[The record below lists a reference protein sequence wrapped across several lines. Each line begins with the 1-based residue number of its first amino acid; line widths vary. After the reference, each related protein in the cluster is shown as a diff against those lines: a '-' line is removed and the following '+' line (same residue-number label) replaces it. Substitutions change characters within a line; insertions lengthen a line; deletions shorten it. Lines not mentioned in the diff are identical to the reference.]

1 MEQTQ
6 DLNVSD
12 TVALVSPATLRRELP
27 MTEAANQTVVA
38 GREVIKRIL
47 RQEDHRLLVIVG
59 PCSIHDTEAALD
71 YASRLNDLRRALQ
84 DQLCI
89 VMRVY
94 FEKPRTT
101 VGWKGLIYD
110 PHLDGSDDLP
120 EGLRRARQLLLEIN
134 AMGLPAGTEMLDPIT
149 PQYLADLIT
158 WAAIGAR
165 TTESQTHRE
174 MASGLSMP
182 VGFKNSTEGV
192 LQVAIDAM
200 EAARHPHTFL
210 GVDQEGRTAVVRT
223 RGNPWGHV
231 VLRGGHARPNYDP
244 ESITAAC
251 AQLRQAG
258 LQPVLMVDCSH
269 ANSRKQHEHQ
279 EDIWG
284 SILEQRLA
292 GNTAIIGLMV
302 ESYLHAG
309 TQKIP
314 HDLRQLRYGVSVT
327 DACIG
332 WETTERML
340 CQAHTAFA
348 QAYGMQVVAS

>member
-6 DLNVSD
+6 DLNVAD
-12 TVALVSPATLRRELP
+12 TVPLIPPSRLHQELP
-27 MTEAANQTVVA
+27 MTEAANRTVVA
-38 GREVIKRIL
+38 GRAAIKRIL

-59 PCSIHDTEAALD
+59 PCSIHDPGAAME
-71 YASRLNDLRRALQ
+71 YASRLNELRLEVQ
-84 DQLCI
+84 DHLCI

-110 PHLDGSDDLP
+110 PHLDGSDDLLA
-120 EGLRRARQLLLEIN
+120 GLRLARKLLLDIN

-149 PQYLADLIT
+149 PQYLADLIS
-158 WAAIGAR
+158 WSAIGAR

-182 VGFKNSTEGV
+182 VGYKNSTEGV

-200 EAARHPHTFL
+200 EAARHPHTFV
-210 GVDQEGRTAVVRT
+210 GVDMQGRIAIIRT

-231 VLRGGHARPNYDP
+231 VMRGGHARPNYDT
-244 ESITAAC
+244 ESINAAC
-251 AQLRQAG
+251 NQLRRAG
-258 LQPVLMVDCSH
+258 LEPVLMVDCSH

-279 EDIWG
+279 EEVWDA
-284 SILEQRLA
+284 ILQQRLA
-292 GNTAIIGLMV
+292 GNAAIIGLMV
-302 ESYLHAG
+302 ESNLQAG
-309 TQKIP
+309 NQKIP
-314 HDLRQLRYGVSVT
+314 KDLGQLRYGVSVT
-327 DACIG
+327 DACVD

-340 CQAHTAFA
+340 R
-348 QAYGMQVVAS
+348 QAYTELAPAYR

>member
-6 DLNVSD
+6 DLNVTD
-12 TVALVSPATLRRELP
+12 TVPLVPPAVLRQELP
-27 MTEAANQTVVA
+27 VTEAANCTVIA
-38 GREVIKRIL
+38 GREAIKRIL
-47 RQEDHRLLVIVG
+47 RQEDRRLLVIVG
-59 PCSIHDTEAALD
+59 PCSIHDPEAALE
-71 YASRLNDLRRALQ
+71 YAGRLNELRLELQ
-84 DQLCI
+84 EHLCI

-120 EGLRRARQLLLEIN
+120 AGLRLARQLLLDIN
-134 AMGLPAGTEMLDPIT
+134 GMGLPAGTEMLDPIT
-149 PQYLADLIT
+149 PQYLSELIS
-158 WAAIGAR
+158 WSAIGAR

-210 GVDQEGRTAVVRT
+210 GVDAQGRTAVIRT

-231 VLRGGHARPNYDP
+231 VLRGGHRRPNYDP
-244 ESITAAC
+244 ESIATAC
-251 AQLRQAG
+251 SQLRQADVS
-258 LQPVLMVDCSH
+258 PVLMVDCSH

-279 EDIWG
+279 EEVW
-284 SILEQRLA
+284 STVVQQRLT
-292 GNTAIIGLMV
+292 GNTGLIGLMV
-302 ESYLHAG
+302 ESHLHAG
-309 TQKIP
+309 NQKIP
-314 HDLRQLRYGVSVT
+314 QDLGLLRYGISVT
-327 DACIG
+327 DACVD
-332 WETTERML
+332 WETTDRML
-340 CQAHTAFA
+340 RQAHAA
-348 QAYGMQVVAS
+348 LAA

>member
-6 DLNVSD
+6 DLNVSE
-12 TVALVSPATLRRELP
+12 TIPLVAPDILRQELP
-27 MTEAANQTVVA
+27 MTAAANRTVTA
-38 GREVIKRIL
+38 SREEIKRIL
-47 RQEDHRLLVIVG
+47 RQEDRRLLVIVG
-59 PCSIHDTEAALD
+59 PCSIHDSHAALE
-71 YASRLNDLRRALQ
+71 YAGRLSELRQALQ
-84 DQLCI
+84 DHLCI

-110 PHLDGSDDLP
+110 PYLDGSDDLP
-120 EGLRRARQLLLEIN
+120 AGLRLARQLLLDIN
-134 AMGLPAGTEMLDPIT
+134 AMGLPTGTEMLDPIT
-149 PQYLADLIT
+149 PQYHADLIS
-158 WAAIGAR
+158 WSVIGAR

-210 GVDQEGRTAVVRT
+210 GVDTEGRTAVIRT

-244 ESITAAC
+244 DSIAAAC
-251 AQLRQAG
+251 TQLRQASID
-258 LQPVLMVDCSH
+258 PVLMVDCSH
-269 ANSRKQHEHQ
+269 ANSGKQHEHQ
-279 EDIWG
+279 EEIWG
-284 SILEQRLA
+284 AILKQRLA

-302 ESYLHAG
+302 ESNLHAG
-309 TQKIP
+309 NQKIP
-314 HDLRQLRYGVSVT
+314 HELSQLRYGVSVT
-327 DACIG
+327 DACVG

-340 CQAHTAFA
+340 RRAHTELAHLHA
-348 QAYGMQVVAS
+348 

>member
-12 TVALVSPATLRRELP
+12 FIPLVPPGMLCRELP
-27 MTEAANQTVVA
+27 MTEAANRTVVA
-38 GREVIKRIL
+38 GRQAIKRIL
-47 RQEDHRLLVIVG
+47 RQEDPRLLVIVG
-59 PCSIHDTEAALD
+59 PCSIHDPEAALE
-71 YASRLNDLRRALQ
+71 YAGRLNALQ
-84 DQLCI
+84 QELQDRLCI

-120 EGLRRARQLLLEIN
+120 AGLRLARQLLLTIN

-149 PQYLADLIT
+149 PQYLSDLIS
-158 WAAIGAR
+158 WAAVGAR

-192 LQVAIDAM
+192 LRVAIDAL
-200 EAARHPHTFL
+200 EAARHPHTFV
-210 GVDQEGRTAVVRT
+210 GVDTEGRTAVVRT

-231 VLRGGHARPNYDP
+231 VLRGGHARPNYDAD
-244 ESITAAC
+244 SITTAC
-251 AQLRQAG
+251 GQLRQAG
-258 LQPVLMVDCSH
+258 MAPVLMVDCSH
-269 ANSRKQHEHQ
+269 ANSGKRHEHQ
-279 EDIWG
+279 EEVWDTVVQ
-284 SILEQRLA
+284 QRVA
-292 GNTAIIGLMV
+292 GNSAIIGLMV
-302 ESYLHAG
+302 ESNLHAG
-309 TQKIP
+309 NQKIP
-314 HDLRQLRYGVSVT
+314 HELEQLRYGVSVT
-327 DACIG
+327 DACVS

-340 CQAHTAFA
+340 RQAHMALA
-348 QAYGMQVVAS
+348 PSAK